1 MEIKSSVSNCPK
13 KREKAFVDRLLKRG
27 ILNKSLQ

>member
-13 KREKAFVDRLLKRG
+13 KRENTFVDRPLKRG